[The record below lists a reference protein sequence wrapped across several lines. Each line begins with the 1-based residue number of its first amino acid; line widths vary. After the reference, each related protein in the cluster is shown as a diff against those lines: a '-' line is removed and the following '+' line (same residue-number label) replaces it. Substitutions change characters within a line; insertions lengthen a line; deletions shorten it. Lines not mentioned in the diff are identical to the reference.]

1 MSGADIL
8 KAEQFVASLKLPDA
22 PVFMGAKDVTQDSTS
37 EFLDKAK
44 DQAAIVGSDVI
55 SFVKGIT
62 EDKRRA
68 ILDSSL
74 LAQLVAKKRV
84 GDPAQV
90 YDWYDAYF
98 DVLSNIGWVIQ
109 DRGFAEYA
117 ESSQGFAA
125 HEAILQIAT
134 GLLGPGTTTLAVVK
148 ATLDGLKSLKED
160 SPWITLFNRE
170 SQHANTARFQVSL
183 AHEDE
188 NKDFFVSLMAF
199 GLEANAKV
207 TQVLF
212 FKFRSNNA
220 QLRHLSGKVT
230 INSEVLTSV
239 QPRIAGKIAAFQDE
253 FIRGLPEIG

>member
-1 MSGADIL
+1 MASADIV
-8 KAEQFVASLKLPDA
+8 KAEQFVASVELPEA
-22 PVFMGAKDVTQDSTS
+22 TVLVGAKDVAQGSAVD
-37 EFLDKAK
+37 FLDKAK

-55 SFVKGIT
+55 SFVKGVTT
-62 EDKRRA
+62 EKRQA

-74 LAQLVAKKRV
+74 LAQLVAKKKV
-84 GDPAQV
+84 GDPTQV

-109 DRGFAEYA
+109 DRGFANYA
-117 ESSQGFAA
+117 ESSEGFEA

-134 GLLGPGTTTLAVVK
+134 SLLGPGATTLAVVK
-148 ATLDGLKSLKED
+148 ATLDGLKSLQND

-183 AHEDE
+183 AHEGE
-188 NKDFFVSLMAF
+188 NEDFLVSLMAF

-212 FKFRSNNA
+212 FKFKSNNA
-220 QLRHLSGKVT
+220 KLRHLSGKVT

-239 QPRIAGKIAAFQDE
+239 QPKIAAKIAAFQDD